1 MDNIFLKNLD
11 SELLKHLEY
20 IPDKNI
26 LVVTFQ
32 NNNEYLYENVTS
44 EIFETL
50 KTAKSNPL
58 YEYSYGKCFHRL
70 IRNFPDVYIFH
81 KIG

>member
-32 NNNEYLYENVTS
+32 DNNEY
-44 EIFETL
+44 FM
-50 KTAKSNPL
+50 KM
-58 YEYSYGKCFHRL
+58 
-70 IRNFPDVYIFH
+70 
-81 KIG
+81 